1 MDAICGAAETKPDC
15 AYIGQRY
22 PGAEKYL
29 GGARGPDGSI
39 YAVPGHALRVMEINT
54 RGETRL
60 VGPELPGK
68 FKWLRGI
75 LGRDGACYAI
85 PCHAEQVLRIRP
97 PLPNEKEPRIDL
109 VGPKL
114 PGLWKWHG
122 AVEDPATGLIYA
134 IPQTA
139 TKVLRLAPAGCLR
152 NNEEPQVDLIGPDLP
167 GRWKFY
173 GGLYSHTAQ
182 AIYGIPACAPGV
194 LRIGLPDEKIEV
206 IGDLP
211 EGGWKW
217 HGGCT
222 TADGQVW
229 GIPSNSL
236 SVLRISPHPDGDVV
250 STIPG
255 PSGKPLVGGQ
265 HRDDDK
271 YKYLGGVVS
280 PVDGC
285 MYCIPSDAD
294 RILRVDPST
303 ASCSYVGRDL
313 SDIAKGQS
321 RGQNKWQ
328 NGFAG
333 ADGCIYAIP
342 LKCERVLRIDPTKED
357 CASLI
362 GGPFEGLNLWE
373 GGVEGSDGALY
384 CMPLKCDRVMR
395 IAPAGCE
402 PLPSNRC
409 TVS

>member
-1 MDAICGAAETKPDC
+1 MDALCGGTDAPDC
-15 AYIGQRY
+15 AYVGSRY

-29 GGARGPDGSI
+29 GGVRGPGGII
-39 YAVPGHALRVMEINT
+39 YAVPGHALRVLEVNL
-54 RGETRL
+54 RGETRF

-85 PCHAEQVLRIRP
+85 PCHAERVLRIRAP
-97 PLPNEKEPRIDL
+97 RNGDSDPRIDL
-109 VGPKL
+109 VGPKF

-139 TKVLRLAPAGCLR
+139 TKVLRLAPAGTL
-152 NNEEPQVDLIGPDLP
+152 NNDEPRIDLIGPDLP

-173 GGLYSHTAQ
+173 GGLYSHTAK
-182 AIYGIPACAPGV
+182 AIYGIPACAGGV
-194 LRIGLPDEKIEV
+194 LRIRLRDEDVQV
-206 IGDLP
+206 IGTLP

-217 HGGCT
+217 HGGQT
-222 TADGQVW
+222 TQDGQVW
-229 GIPSNSL
+229 GIPSNHEG
-236 SVLRISPHPDGDVV
+236 VLRISPQANGEDLITV
-250 STIPG
+250 IPG
-255 PSGKPLVGGQ
+255 PGGEPLIGGR
-265 HRDDDK
+265 HRDDGK
-271 YKYLGGVVS
+271 YKYLGGIVS

-303 ASCSYVGRDL
+303 ASCTYVGRDL
-313 SDIAKGQS
+313 SRLAQGQS

-333 ADGCIYAIP
+333 SDGCMYAIP

-362 GGPFEGLNLWE
+362 GGPFIGLNLWE
-373 GGVEGSDGALY
+373 GGVEGSDDALY

-395 IAPAGCE
+395 IAPGGCG
-402 PLPSNRC
+402 PLPKAGGCGIS
-409 TVS
+409 